1 MINIDKRRN
10 YYNCGGSEPMVRHC
24 KSQRI
29 IGQERKIK
37 YKNNTNNRNNLK
49 EKESLVVLD

>member
-1 MINIDKRRN
+1 
-10 YYNCGGSEPMVRHC
+10 MVRHC